1 MPEKI
6 TRGRCISLDPIVIQN
21 STGLHSFTISIA
33 DTPHIEPGD
42 IVEISQSETHI
53 SGKVLTRNRTFSHS
67 MLWMNRVLSPRR
79 RKNMK
84 IRAQVENGIRNFFLT
99 RDFENVSTPLLV
111 PCPGMEP
118 HIRPFE
124 LTTGAFL
131 PTSPEFAMKKL
142 LVGGLEKIFQLS
154 SSFRCEPTSPM
165 HHPEFKMLEWY
176 RAYEGY
182 EKIMLDVEELV
193 CTLAQGE
200 SLTYQGLTISLQRPW
215 PRWTVR
221 ELFMKYADIDLSKC
235 LDSSALAQHAKRL
248 GLTPSSLNWDDLYF
262 LIWLNVIEPE
272 LPKNHAFFITRYPAS
287 QAALSVKDRDPDGSL
302 WAKRFEFYMGGME
315 LGNAFEELTDPVE
328 QRARFVADMELRKR
342 TYGDEFPINPIDE
355 EFLQALEEG
364 MPPASGIAVGVDRLV
379 MLLADEKELDQTL
392 WLESFPGSSCT

>member
-1 MPEKI
+1 MSEKTI
-6 TRGRCISLDPIVIQN
+6 RGRCVSVEPLVIQN
-21 STGLHSFTISIA
+21 SAGFHAFGEKPIYGSMQ
-33 DTPHIEPGD
+33 PGD
-42 IVEISQSETHI
+42 IIEISQTETGAI
-53 SGKVLTRNRTFSHS
+53 GKVLTQNQTPSRSTR
-67 MLWMNRVLSPRR
+67 WMNRVLSPRR

-84 IRAQVENGIRNFFLT
+84 IRSQVENGIRNFFLS
-99 RDFENVSTPLLV
+99 RDFEEVKTPILV

-154 SSFRCEPTSPM
+154 SSFRYEPVSPM

-182 EKIMLDVEELV
+182 EAIMNDVEDLV
-193 CTLAQGE
+193 CTLAQNE
-200 SLTYQGLTISLQRPW
+200 TFTYEGRVISLKRPW

-221 ELFMKYADIDLSKC
+221 ELFEKHAGIDLSKC
-235 LDSSALAQHAKRL
+235 PDSSNLVKHATRL

-262 LIWLNVIEPE
+262 LIWLNVIEPK
-272 LPKNHAFFITRYPAS
+272 LPENQAFFVTRYPAS

-302 WAKRFEFYMGGME
+302 WAKRFEFYIAGME
-315 LGNAFEELTDPVE
+315 LGNAFEELTDPIE
-328 QRARFVADMELRKR
+328 QRARFVADMELRKK
-342 TYGDEFPINPIDE
+342 TYGDEFPVNPLDE
-355 EFLQALEEG
+355 EFLHALEEG

-379 MLLADEKELDQTL
+379 MLLADENELDQTL
-392 WLESFPGSSCT
+392 WLESFSGSSCT